1 MGAAHARVRRQPARQ
16 YSAGLKFNKNKNSK
30 TGMEMTGVAQAATED
45 KKADKEADHHPYYR
59 PKDAATLILVD
70 RSAATPK
77 VLVGKRHDKVV
88 FMPGKF
94 VFPGGRVDKSD
105 NRVPVAASIPKELE
119 ANLLKG
125 SPKITASRARS
136 LAVAAIREACE
147 ETGLCLGRRTDGA
160 APKLDGPKLDG
171 PKLDGPKLDGPKLDG
186 PWKPF
191 TDASLLP
198 DPSGLFLIA
207 RAITPPGRIKR
218 FDTRF
223 FTADASTITHRIEG
237 VIHPDAEL
245 VELVWVEL
253 GSQPLADLHPMTR
266 NVLGELEKRLATGP
280 LRHDAPVP
288 FFHFYGGRMHKD
300 VLGA

>member
-1 MGAAHARVRRQPARQ
+1 
-16 YSAGLKFNKNKNSK
+16 
-30 TGMEMTGVAQAATED
+30 MTDVAETATENR
-45 KKADKEADHHPYYR
+45 KEQKEADHHPYYR

-70 RSAATPK
+70 RSHTTPK
-77 VLVGKRHDKVV
+77 VLVGKRHDNVV

-94 VFPGGRVDKSD
+94 VFPGGRVDKAD
-105 NRVPVAASIPKELE
+105 NRIPVAASMPQELE

-125 SPKITASRARS
+125 SPKITPSRARS
-136 LAVAAIREACE
+136 LAIAAIREACE
-147 ETGLCLGRRTDGA
+147 ETGLCLGRKTDGV
-160 APKLDGPKLDG
+160 APKLDGAKLE
-171 PKLDGPKLDGPKLDG
+171 G
-186 PWKPF
+186 PWQPF
-191 TDASLLP
+191 ADASLLP

-218 FDTRF
+218 FDTRV
-223 FTADASTITHRIEG
+223 FTADASAITHRVEG

-253 GSQPLADLHPMTR
+253 GSKPLADLHPMTR

-288 FFHFYGGRMHKD
+288 FFHFYGGKMQKD